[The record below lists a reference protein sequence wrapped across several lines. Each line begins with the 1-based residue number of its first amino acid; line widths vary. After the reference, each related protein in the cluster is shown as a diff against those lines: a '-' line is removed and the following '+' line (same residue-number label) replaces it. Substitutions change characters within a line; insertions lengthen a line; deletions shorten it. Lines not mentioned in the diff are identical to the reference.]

1 MQKPEGGPRSKSEVF
16 AGRPGLRDSA
26 ADHPAEL
33 EDELVFAPTFPV
45 RVLHFPV
52 RSAAQYRHRVELT
65 DKAGLLESK
74 NREDLRTA
82 YETGTLDDVY
92 ASLILD
98 DEAVAKGIEE
108 GALVE
113 DTDFRDYLAACPDPL
128 EGGDLT
134 PPARAPG
141 RSSAA
146 SASFASLNSTEC
158 ARSPDTFGAV
168 GEETSRWIAAGG

>member
-1 MQKPEGGPRSKSEVF
+1 M
-16 AGRPGLRDSA
+16 
-26 ADHPAEL
+26 
-33 EDELVFAPTFPV
+33 
-45 RVLHFPV
+45 LHFPV

-82 YETGTLDDVY
+82 YEAGTLDDVY
-92 ASLILD
+92 ATLILD

-128 EGGDLT
+128 EGGASPL
-134 PPARAPG
+134 ARAPG
-141 RSSAA
+141 RRSAA

-158 ARSPDTFGAV
+158 ARSPDTFVAV